1 MKKNDLVYICS
12 PLSAPTKEGMWQ
24 NMENAEHY
32 ARLVS
37 EIFGCRAIAP
47 HSFLPEYLDDHIPEE
62 REAGLA
68 FGLSVL
74 KLSKAI
80 IVCGSRI
87 SSGMQGEIKV
97 AGELDIPAYVLLE
110 SEGGAMLAEIKEMPG
125 PATPDW
131 KGTEK
136 KWKHIRV
143 AFYLEEAGL
152 CRDTF
157 RTIEGP
163 ERYFNRST
171 ADGIWY
177 TASPAGNY
185 CENDCTVGADIVF
198 EIVSNGEIRHL
209 DGNGDFPGKKPFI
222 PFREFEKTLAADTLA
237 AHPGLKDY
245 HAMKEKLISLP
256 GGEAYADPRR
266 LSDNW
271 LYALNF
277 GEETEETIGTASWL
291 GTEYHVLAVRYTHK
305 PTGFAFR
312 NYRFRRSGR
321 DTRTSSHDLLLYD
334 WDEESTMKGENR

>member
-12 PLSAPTKEGMWQ
+12 PLSAPTKEGIRQ
-24 NMENAEHY
+24 NMERAAHY

-37 EIFGCRAIAP
+37 GTFGCRAIAP

-68 FGLSVL
+68 FGLDLL
-74 KLSKAI
+74 KLSSAI

-87 SSGMQGEIKV
+87 SSGMRGEIRM
-97 AGELDIPAYVLLE
+97 AGELHIPAYALLE
-110 SEGGAMLAEIKEMPG
+110 QEGDAVLAEIKEMPG
-125 PATPDW
+125 AALPDG

-136 KWKHIRV
+136 DWRHIRV
-143 AFYLEEAGL
+143 AFYLEDTGF

-157 RTIEGP
+157 RTTQEP
-163 ERYFNRST
+163 ERYFNRSMEN
-171 ADGIWY
+171 GKWY

-209 DGNGDFPGKKPFI
+209 DGNGDFPGKNPFI
-222 PFREFEKTLAADTLA
+222 PFCEFEKTLAADTLA
-237 AHPGLKDY
+237 AHPELKDY
-245 HAMKEKLISLP
+245 HAMKEKLLSLP

-266 LSDNW
+266 LRDNW
-271 LYALNF
+271 IYALNF

-291 GTEYHVLAVRYTHK
+291 GTEYHVLAVHYTHK

-321 DTRTSSHDLLLYD
+321 AARTSSHDLLLYD
-334 WDEESTMKGENR
+334 WDEESTMKGEDR